1 MELIK
6 NYKNTIFFID
16 PRNIIY
22 SLHPSKHC
30 QFNHFDLDKLHPHAG
45 INRGFFKEDDKGFIK
60 VINSKWDVNGPKFE
74 SLLEYIALEE
84 HYKGKQ
90 KWRNSEFANR
100 IIKYIL
106 SGNIMK
112 NFNREDNRW
121 KTSDFNKRLLNYIE
135 NKKVGTEVELKKI
148 IIERENEINL
158 LFDNILKLGI
168 LPCEANNIAEG
179 FINNISINLG
189 GKSQNF
195 FNHRGHHR
203 LSIAKILNLKFI
215 PVKIAVVKNISI
227 LKKFVSNN
235 DYKKVN

>member
-1 MELIK
+1 MELIE

-16 PRNIIY
+16 PREIIY
-22 SLHPSKHC
+22 CLYPSKQC
-30 QFNHFDLDKLHPHAG
+30 QFTHFDLDKLHPHAG
-45 INRGFFKEDDKGFIK
+45 INRGFFKEDDKGYIK
-60 VINSKWDVNGPKFE
+60 VVNSKWDLNGPKFE
-74 SLLEYIALEE
+74 NLPEYIALKE

-90 KWRNSEFANR
+90 KWRNSEFAYR

-112 NFNREDNRW
+112 NFNRDDNRW

-135 NKKVGTEVELKKI
+135 SKKIGTEVELKKI
-148 IIERENEINL
+148 MIERENEINL
-158 LFDNILKLGI
+158 LFDNILEFGI
-168 LPCEANNIAEG
+168 LPCESNNIAEG

-189 GKSQNF
+189 DKSQTF

-215 PVKIAVVKNISI
+215 PIKIAVVKNISI